1 MPISWFYWDPNPV
14 AFTIPFI
21 NLPVFIYGL
30 FFVAGFFLG
39 YYILLPI
46 LTQNLAITARSKNQ
60 DLRQLAQKLIDKLAW
75 FVIGGTVIGARLG
88 HVFFYDWDRYKHN
101 LIAILNT
108 REGGLASHGG
118 AIGVIL
124 SLLCFYHFVLKRF
137 ASTSLL
143 QLIDMIVIPA
153 ALVGCFIRI
162 GNFFNQEI
170 VGIPSQAPW
179 AVVFGHPAD
188 GGAIIPR
195 HAVQLYEAAAYLFIF
210 ISLYSL
216 WQWKKMALP
225 QGVISGLFFLLVFSS
240 RFVLEFWKAEQTAII
255 DQNFL
260 QMGQILSL
268 PFIFLG
274 IALLIY
280 ARNSHKQTF
289 KSF

>member
-1 MPISWFYWDPNPV
+1 MPLLWFYWDPNPV

-46 LTQNLAITARSKNQ
+46 LTQNLAVTANKKDQN
-60 DLRQLAQKLIDKLAW
+60 LRQLAQRLIDKLAW
-75 FVIGGTVIGARLG
+75 FIIGGTVIGARLG
-88 HVFFYDWDRYKHN
+88 HVFFYDWDRYKYN

-124 SLLCFYHFVLKRF
+124 ALWCFHHFILKKA

-143 QLIDMIVIPA
+143 QLLDMIVIPT

-170 VGIPSQAPW
+170 VGIPTQVPW

-188 GGAIIPR
+188 GQAVIPR
-195 HAVQLYEAAAYLFIF
+195 HAVQLYEAIAYLFIF
-210 ISLYSL
+210 VCLYAI
-216 WQWKKMALP
+216 WRRKKGTLP
-225 QGVISGLFFLLVFSS
+225 QGLLSGLFFVLVFTA
-240 RFVLEFWKAEQTAII
+240 RFFLEFWKAEQTAVV
-255 DQNFL
+255 DQTFL

-268 PFIFLG
+268 PFIGLG
-274 IALLIY
+274 ILLLIY
-280 ARNSHKQTF
+280 AKNSWKQSF